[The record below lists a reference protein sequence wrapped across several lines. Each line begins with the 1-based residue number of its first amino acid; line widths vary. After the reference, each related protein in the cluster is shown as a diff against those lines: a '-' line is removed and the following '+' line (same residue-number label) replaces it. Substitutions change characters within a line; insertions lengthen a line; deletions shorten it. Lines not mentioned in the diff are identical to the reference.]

1 MTGTIVVAIP
11 NKCYISPDPKR
22 EFPFEFYFHVT
33 YGGVPKESRIL
44 SNPSCDKTVE
54 TVTYP
59 QITVGGFEKL
69 LSEDKITPFLNDL
82 KRTGDD
88 DWLIKKHAANSNILF
103 QYIGTELAPEFFRAA
118 AEKFISTA
126 EDNKLV
132 TLTVSIRNFQNID
145 NTDYIICTKVD
156 YTPWAKSLTAV
167 QTIVPFHAVLDICYE
182 CIGDNIDKRLYQN
195 GAKLDSARSP
205 YTATI
210 DSPALFTLE
219 AFNQHGM
226 SDEAQL
232 NIDIAP
238 PQIFSFTADKYTFSE
253 GESIKLT
260 WEMESVSDISID
272 GLNPQ
277 TDSIVKNSANV
288 SPVPSKWERTKR
300 YTLRANGYKEKSL
313 TQFRRKYYFTRP
325 TGAAAEL

>member
-103 QYIGTELAPEFFRAA
+103 QYIGTELAPEFFSGQRP
-118 AEKFISTA
+118 
-126 EDNKLV
+126 
-132 TLTVSIRNFQNID
+132 RN
-145 NTDYIICTKVD
+145 
-156 YTPWAKSLTAV
+156 
-167 QTIVPFHAVLDICYE
+167 
-182 CIGDNIDKRLYQN
+182 LYQPQKTTN
-195 GAKLDSARSP
+195 WLHSPSVSGIFKTLIIQIILSARRLITP
-205 YTATI
+205 RG
-210 DSPALFTLE
+210 
-219 AFNQHGM
+219 Q
-226 SDEAQL
+226 
-232 NIDIAP
+232 
-238 PQIFSFTADKYTFSE
+238 
-253 GESIKLT
+253 
-260 WEMESVSDISID
+260 
-272 GLNPQ
+272 NP
-277 TDSIVKNSANV
+277 
-288 SPVPSKWERTKR
+288 
-300 YTLRANGYKEKSL
+300 
-313 TQFRRKYYFTRP
+313 
-325 TGAAAEL
+325 